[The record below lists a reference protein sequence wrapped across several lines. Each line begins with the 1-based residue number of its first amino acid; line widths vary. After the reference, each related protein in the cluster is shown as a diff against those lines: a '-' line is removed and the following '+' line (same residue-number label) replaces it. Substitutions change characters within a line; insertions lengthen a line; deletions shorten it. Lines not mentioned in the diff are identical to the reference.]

1 MTRVIDSS
9 TDGKSVPSVDDVAT
23 TGVYIVTVTASF
35 EFGGVRLGPLVD
47 IRASGE
53 WLAALL
59 ASEFADKIASAVL
72 ES

>member
-9 TDGKSVPSVDDVAT
+9 SDGKSVPSVDGVVT
-23 TGVYIVTVTASF
+23 TGVYIVTVTAPF
-35 EFGGVRLGPLVD
+35 EFGGARLGPLVE
-47 IRASGE
+47 ISASGE

-59 ASEFADKIASAVL
+59 ASEFADKVASAVL